1 MTVSERIEQLKA
13 EALSAVSSSVST
25 ADLEDVRVRFL
36 GRSAELTEIKKSI
49 GSLLPEE
56 RKEVGRSSNLA
67 SREIEAA
74 LGSRTKEVAVREREE
89 RLEAEAVDITL
100 PGVPFQRGHLH
111 PSQIVIDDVV
121 DFFVGLGY
129 RVAEGPEVETDYYNF
144 TALGIP
150 PGHPARTMQDTF
162 FVDDGL
168 VLRTQTSPMQIRTM
182 LAQEPP
188 VYVVC
193 PGRTYRRDSDPTHT
207 PMFHQVE
214 GLAVDRGLTLGHLKG
229 TLAAMAR
236 YVFGDDVEIR
246 LRPSYFQ
253 YTEPSVELDVSCFV
267 CGGTDPGCKVCKG
280 AGWLEMLGAG
290 MVDPGVLEEVG
301 YDPEEYTG
309 YAFGMGPDR
318 MAMVKYDV
326 PDLRLFFEGDLFSL
340 RSQEIDG
347 VYNLGVTEGE
357 VLVGEVLEFG
367 PHPDADRLHVGK
379 VDLGGSEVQIVAGAP
394 NPYPGARVPV
404 VLPGSVMADG
414 TKLRKAKLRGLES
427 YGMMMSERELG
438 ISADHDGILLLDEAH
453 LVGRPVADYFPV
465 GETVL
470 DIDVTPNRPD
480 LWGMIGVARELA
492 AILQTN
498 YRVPEISY
506 ETDGEPTGTYGL
518 RVE

>member
-1 MTVSERIEQLKA
+1 MMVSERIEQLKS
-13 EALSAVSSSVST
+13 EALSAVAAGDST
-25 ADLEDVRVRFL
+25 ADLEKVRVRYL

-49 GSLLPEE
+49 GTLSPGE

-74 LGSRTKEVAVREREE
+74 LDSRNGEVSAREREE
-89 RLEAEAVDITL
+89 RLREEAVDVTL
-100 PGVPFQRGHLH
+100 PGAPFPKGHLH
-111 PSQIVIDDVV
+111 PSRRIIDEVV

-168 VLRTQTSPMQIRTM
+168 VLRTQTSPMQIRAM
-182 LAQEPP
+182 LGQDPP

-207 PMFHQVE
+207 PMFHQIE
-214 GLAVDRGLTLGHLKG
+214 GLAVDRGLTLAHLKG

-236 YVFGDDVEIR
+236 HVFGEGVEIR

-253 YTEPSVELDVSCFV
+253 FTEPSVEMDVSCFA

-301 YDPEEYTG
+301 YDSEEYTG

-326 PDLRLFFEGDLFSL
+326 PDLRLFFEGDLRFL
-340 RSQEIDG
+340 SQ
-347 VYNLGVTEGE
+347 
-357 VLVGEVLEFG
+357 F
-367 PHPDADRLHVGK
+367 
-379 VDLGGSEVQIVAGAP
+379 
-394 NPYPGARVPV
+394 
-404 VLPGSVMADG
+404 
-414 TKLRKAKLRGLES
+414 
-427 YGMMMSERELG
+427 
-438 ISADHDGILLLDEAH
+438 
-453 LVGRPVADYFPV
+453 
-465 GETVL
+465 
-470 DIDVTPNRPD
+470 
-480 LWGMIGVARELA
+480 
-492 AILQTN
+492 
-498 YRVPEISY
+498 
-506 ETDGEPTGTYGL
+506 
-518 RVE
+518 

>member
-1 MTVSERIEQLKA
+1 VVAAREQ
-13 EALSAVSSSVST
+13 
-25 ADLEDVRVRFL
+25 
-36 GRSAELTEIKKSI
+36 
-49 GSLLPEE
+49 
-56 RKEVGRSSNLA
+56 
-67 SREIEAA
+67 
-74 LGSRTKEVAVREREE
+74 EE
-89 RLEAEAVDITL
+89 RLQAEAVDVTL

-111 PSQIVIDDVV
+111 PSLMVIDDVV

-236 YVFGDDVEIR
+236 HVFGDDVEIR

-253 YTEPSVELDVSCFV
+253 FTEPSVEMDVSCFV
-267 CGGTDPGCKVCKG
+267 CGGADPGCKVCKG

-318 MAMVKYDV
+318 MAMVKYGV
-326 PDLRLFFEGDLFSL
+326 PDLRLFFEGDLRFL
-340 RSQEIDG
+340 RQ
-347 VYNLGVTEGE
+347 
-357 VLVGEVLEFG
+357 F
-367 PHPDADRLHVGK
+367 
-379 VDLGGSEVQIVAGAP
+379 
-394 NPYPGARVPV
+394 
-404 VLPGSVMADG
+404 
-414 TKLRKAKLRGLES
+414 
-427 YGMMMSERELG
+427 
-438 ISADHDGILLLDEAH
+438 
-453 LVGRPVADYFPV
+453 
-465 GETVL
+465 
-470 DIDVTPNRPD
+470 
-480 LWGMIGVARELA
+480 
-492 AILQTN
+492 
-498 YRVPEISY
+498 
-506 ETDGEPTGTYGL
+506 
-518 RVE
+518 

>member
-1 MTVSERIEQLKA
+1 MTVSDRIERLKS
-13 EALSAVSSSVST
+13 EALSAVASSDST
-25 ADLEDVRVRFL
+25 AALEDIRVRFL
-36 GRSAELTEIKKSI
+36 GRSAELTQIKKSI
-49 GSLLPEE
+49 GTLSPEE

-67 SREIEAA
+67 SREIEDA
-74 LGSRTKEVAVREREE
+74 LETQRTIVALAEQDEQLRE
-89 RLEAEAVDITL
+89 EAVDVTL
-100 PGVPFQRGHLH
+100 PGIPFPKGHLH
-111 PSQIVIDDVV
+111 PSQRVIDDVV

-207 PMFHQVE
+207 PMFHQIE

-236 YVFGDDVEIR
+236 HVFGENVKIR

-253 YTEPSVELDVSCFV
+253 FTEPSVELDVSCFI

-318 MAMVKYDV
+318 MAMVKYGV
-326 PDLRLFFEGDLFSL
+326 PDLRLFFEGDLRFL
-340 RSQEIDG
+340 RQ
-347 VYNLGVTEGE
+347 
-357 VLVGEVLEFG
+357 F
-367 PHPDADRLHVGK
+367 
-379 VDLGGSEVQIVAGAP
+379 
-394 NPYPGARVPV
+394 
-404 VLPGSVMADG
+404 
-414 TKLRKAKLRGLES
+414 
-427 YGMMMSERELG
+427 
-438 ISADHDGILLLDEAH
+438 
-453 LVGRPVADYFPV
+453 
-465 GETVL
+465 
-470 DIDVTPNRPD
+470 
-480 LWGMIGVARELA
+480 
-492 AILQTN
+492 
-498 YRVPEISY
+498 
-506 ETDGEPTGTYGL
+506 
-518 RVE
+518 

>member
-1 MTVSERIEQLKA
+1 MTVSERIEQLKY
-13 EALSAVSSSVST
+13 EALSAVAAGDST
-25 ADLEDVRVRFL
+25 ADLEEVRVRYL

-49 GSLLPEE
+49 GTLSPGE

-74 LGSRTKEVAVREREE
+74 LDSRNGEVSAREREE
-89 RLEAEAVDITL
+89 RLREEAVDVTL
-100 PGVPFQRGHLH
+100 PGVPFPKGHLH
-111 PSQIVIDDVV
+111 PSRRIIDEVV

-182 LAQEPP
+182 LGQDPP

-214 GLAVDRGLTLGHLKG
+214 GLAVDRGLTLAHLKG

-236 YVFGDDVEIR
+236 HVFGEGVEIR

-253 YTEPSVELDVSCFV
+253 FTEPSVEMDVSCFV
-267 CGGTDPGCKVCKG
+267 CGGRDPGCKVCKG

-301 YDPEEYTG
+301 YDSEEYTG

-326 PDLRLFFEGDLFSL
+326 PDLRLFFEGDLRFL
-340 RSQEIDG
+340 RQ
-347 VYNLGVTEGE
+347 
-357 VLVGEVLEFG
+357 F
-367 PHPDADRLHVGK
+367 
-379 VDLGGSEVQIVAGAP
+379 
-394 NPYPGARVPV
+394 
-404 VLPGSVMADG
+404 
-414 TKLRKAKLRGLES
+414 
-427 YGMMMSERELG
+427 
-438 ISADHDGILLLDEAH
+438 
-453 LVGRPVADYFPV
+453 
-465 GETVL
+465 
-470 DIDVTPNRPD
+470 
-480 LWGMIGVARELA
+480 
-492 AILQTN
+492 
-498 YRVPEISY
+498 
-506 ETDGEPTGTYGL
+506 
-518 RVE
+518 

>member
-1 MTVSERIEQLKA
+1 MTVSERIEQLKS
-13 EALSAVSSSVST
+13 EALSAVASGDST
-25 ADLEDVRVRFL
+25 AALEDVRVRFL

-49 GSLLPEE
+49 GTLSPEE

-74 LGSRTKEVAVREREE
+74 LDSRTEEVATREREE
-89 RLEAEAVDITL
+89 RLREEAVDVTL
-100 PGVPFQRGHLH
+100 PGVQYPKGHLH
-111 PSQIVIDDVV
+111 PSLRVVDDVV

-207 PMFHQVE
+207 PVFHQIE

-236 YVFGDDVEIR
+236 HVFGENVKIR

-253 YTEPSVELDVSCFV
+253 FTEPSVELDVSCFI
-267 CGGTDPGCKVCKG
+267 CEGTDPGCKVCKG

-318 MAMVKYDV
+318 MAMVKYGI
-326 PDLRLFFEGDLFSL
+326 PDLRLFFEGDLRFL
-340 RSQEIDG
+340 RQ
-347 VYNLGVTEGE
+347 
-357 VLVGEVLEFG
+357 F
-367 PHPDADRLHVGK
+367 
-379 VDLGGSEVQIVAGAP
+379 
-394 NPYPGARVPV
+394 
-404 VLPGSVMADG
+404 
-414 TKLRKAKLRGLES
+414 
-427 YGMMMSERELG
+427 
-438 ISADHDGILLLDEAH
+438 
-453 LVGRPVADYFPV
+453 
-465 GETVL
+465 
-470 DIDVTPNRPD
+470 
-480 LWGMIGVARELA
+480 
-492 AILQTN
+492 
-498 YRVPEISY
+498 
-506 ETDGEPTGTYGL
+506 
-518 RVE
+518 